1 MRQRVTRI
9 LSAAATAALI
19 AGLGSGAVLSA
30 QGGASAAPF
39 LGVRGEQAPVLLPN
53 ARPLRAADLS
63 ITGRSDGRRVLRFES
78 GLANTGRSVLQV
90 RPDGTEGCRQGEQ
103 HASQVLFR
111 DADED
116 GWYDRGLDTQR
127 VVHDAGCMVFHP
139 THSHWHFE
147 AAARYALW
155 DPDRESRPLLVQG
168 RKMSFC
174 LRDSERAPARWS
186 TAQYAEYY
194 GECSQS
200 SPQGISIGWVDIYQN
215 FLPGQSIRLPRSVR
229 DGVYCLRSTV
239 DPVDTLSETNDS
251 NNSSVRAVAIRGM
264 RVAVKPTARCT

>member
-1 MRQRVTRI
+1 MPIRLHAVI
-9 LSAAATAALI
+9 ALSLAVLISPVGLPAAVGEAAARK
-19 AGLGSGAVLSA
+19 
-30 QGGASAAPF
+30 P
-39 LGVRGEQAPVLLPN
+39 PPLLPD
-53 ARPLRAADLS
+53 ARALKAADLLLS
-63 ITGRSDGRRVLRFES
+63 RSPSGHRVLRFES
-78 GLANTGRSVLQV
+78 GIANVGDGPLEV
-90 RPDGTEGCRQGEQ
+90 RPNSLRSCPPSEQ
-103 HASQVLFR
+103 HASQIIFR
-111 DADED
+111 DGD
-116 GWYDRGLDTQR
+116 GNGRFSRRHDTGFTR
-127 VVHDAGCMVFHP
+127 RSAGCMVYHP
-139 THSHWHFE
+139 AHSHWHFQ
-147 AAARYALW
+147 AAARYRLYEAG
-155 DPDRESRPLLVQG
+155 RRQTLLVSG

-239 DPVDTLSETNDS
+239 DPVDTLRETNDS